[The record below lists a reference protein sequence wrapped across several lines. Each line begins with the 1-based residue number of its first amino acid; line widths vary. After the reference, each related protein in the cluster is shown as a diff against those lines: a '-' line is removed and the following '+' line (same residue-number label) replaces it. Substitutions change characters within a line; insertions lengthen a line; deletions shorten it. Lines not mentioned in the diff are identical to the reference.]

1 MVSKCGVCSG
11 NLKEIIP
18 VPGSSRG
25 NIISIC
31 QSCAILQYI
40 ESGDY
45 IPENDPHSIKFSGER
60 HIEPSQGAMW
70 GNIRHG
76 KGLRLDAHK
85 SLLLETIK
93 NSSPKFIFDDGANRG
108 HFARFVSENF
118 TDIKYI
124 GCEPDPICF
133 ESYQDNNTPK
143 IYENYTENHN
153 LKNKVD
159 FIYSCHTLEHV
170 DSVYDH
176 MKKISS
182 SLKNEGI
189 LFLDLPNTENINYE
203 DLIFEEYFVEKH
215 KYNFMLDD
223 VLNILFFSGF
233 RSNIIHSDPFNITIV
248 AKKIDDSSF
257 QLSKAKSSEEKV
269 NKIVKEVLE
278 YYEKME
284 RSNEAFKNICEN
296 INNFKKNSSVVF
308 YGGGRLLLSFISK
321 GLNSQ
326 NIEAVID
333 NYLFDKTKF
342 CGDNQ
347 LFHSDKLNEISKET
361 PIIIFGRSST
371 DSIKNNLF
379 SLGFSEVKSFIE
391 FN

>member
-1 MVSKCGVCSG
+1 
-11 NLKEIIP
+11 
-18 VPGSSRG
+18 
-25 NIISIC
+25 
-31 QSCAILQYI
+31 
-40 ESGDY
+40 
-45 IPENDPHSIKFSGER
+45 
-60 HIEPSQGAMW
+60 
-70 GNIRHG
+70 
-76 KGLRLDAHK
+76 
-85 SLLLETIK
+85 
-93 NSSPKFIFDDGANRG
+93 
-108 HFARFVSENF
+108 
-118 TDIKYI
+118 
-124 GCEPDPICF
+124 
-133 ESYQDNNTPK
+133 
-143 IYENYTENHN
+143 
-153 LKNKVD
+153 
-159 FIYSCHTLEHV
+159 
-170 DSVYDH
+170 

-269 NKIVKEVLE
+269 NKRVKEVLE